1 MLLCT
6 GFAAFTGVMA
16 QLEIPLPLIPISG
29 QTLAVGLSAT
39 VLGSLR
45 GASAMIIY
53 AGMGV
58 AGLPV
63 FAGGASGWEVVS
75 GTSGG
80 YILGFIP
87 AAYLIGLLIE
97 RKGIQL
103 TTAIYANLVGTA
115 LILLCGMIQLQSLLD
130 LSWSEALKAG
140 VIPFLPVGII
150 KALLAAY
157 FGVLIQKKGR
167 NSPLRKTA

>member
-1 MLLCT
+1 M
-6 GFAAFTGVMA
+6 
-16 QLEIPLPLIPISG
+16 
-29 QTLAVGLSAT
+29 
-39 VLGSLR
+39 
-45 GASAMIIY
+45 
-53 AGMGV
+53 
-58 AGLPV
+58 
-63 FAGGASGWEVVS
+63 
-75 GTSGG
+75 
-80 YILGFIP
+80 
-87 AAYLIGLLIE
+87 IGLLIE
-97 RKGIQL
+97 RKGVQL